1 MHPRSREVFQLA
13 TIKAAANERHPVLS
27 AYLFYWDRDILQAD
41 DRDIIAPASKIK
53 TGLIT
58 L

>member
-1 MHPRSREVFQLA
+1 MFQLV
-13 TIKAAANERHPVLS
+13 TIKAAANDRHPVFS
-27 AYLFYWDRDILQAD
+27 VYFFYWDRDILQAG